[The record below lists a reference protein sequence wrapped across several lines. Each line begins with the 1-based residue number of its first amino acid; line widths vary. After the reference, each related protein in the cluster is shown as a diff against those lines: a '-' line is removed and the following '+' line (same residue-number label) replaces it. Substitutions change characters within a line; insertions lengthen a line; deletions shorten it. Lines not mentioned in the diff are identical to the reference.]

1 MTAASDIV
9 TSFMGSLERKNFDR
23 AASYLAEDFLI
34 GGLTPKP
41 LDKSAFIT
49 VVSGLAAG
57 IPNLSYHPQDIH
69 EIQEQLQGEGS
80 REQATI
86 HITGHQTDSFILPPL
101 GLPPI
106 PQMGKSISLPEEQ
119 WDYTVKNGK
128 IARIETGRAPDGGIK
143 GLLHQLGTDIPIIQ

>member
-1 MTAASDIV
+1 MTAATDIV
-9 TSFMGSLERKNFDR
+9 TSFMQTLETKNFDR
-23 AASYLAEDFLI
+23 AASYLADDFLI
-34 GGLTPKP
+34 SGLTPKP
-41 LDKSAFIT
+41 LDKQAFMTIA
-49 VVSGLAAG
+49 SGLAAG
-57 IPNLSYHPQDIH
+57 IPNLSYHARDIH
-69 EIQEQLQGEGS
+69 EIQERPGEGN

-86 HITGHQTDSFILPPL
+86 RITGTQTDSFILPPL

-128 IARIETGRAPDGGIK
+128 IARIETSRAPDGGIK